1 MSRRASGW
9 SRDQP
14 RSSVP
19 PPTAARYR
27 SASCVASPVISVLT
41 AHPTTSR
48 PNTTTATNVRRLPG
62 PLIGPCSLHPRE
74 GSGSDRVAG
83 SGDRIGAHRL
93 SLVGDATWATRLSV
107 HDFLGCD
114 HARILVGTG
123 EAHEE
128 VVVVSRAATKA
139 R

>member
-27 SASCVASPVISVLT
+27 SASCVASPVLSVLT

-48 PNTTTATNVRRLPG
+48 PNTTTATNVRRLPE
-62 PLIGPCSLHPRE
+62 PLIGPRSLNRRE
-74 GSGSDRVAG
+74 GPESDRVPPDPATG
-83 SGDRIGAHRL
+83 SGAHRL

-107 HDFLGCD
+107 HD
-114 HARILVGTG
+114 
-123 EAHEE
+123 
-128 VVVVSRAATKA
+128 
-139 R
+139 